1 MAKRVTLIGA
11 AIAVPFTYSSYT
23 NAQMEK
29 KVDNSNKKYEKK
41 IKKQQEEI
49 KALKEVNK
57 DQEVKIE
64 TNTQSVSDTSKKID
78 ETEVS
83 LRRQIAEVEAEIE
96 KKNKLQQD
104 IKEKKAEEVKQPV
117 KQQETKPQSKPATQV
132 NKVEDTKEEKV
143 ETKDTGSLKTFDA
156 EVTYYTANA
165 ESTGKSVGDVAYG
178 ITASGA
184 QVRSGMVAMDNSIYP
199 FGTKVRING
208 TVYTNC
214 DTGGAIK
221 GNRIDIYVPTVSQ
234 AQQLGR
240 QTVKAEV
247 VEWGNG
253 KCVAN

>member
-1 MAKRVTLIGA
+1 MIGA
-11 AIAVPFTYSSYT
+11 VIAVPFTYSSYT
-23 NAQMEK
+23 SAQMEK
-29 KVDNSNKKYEKK
+29 KIDNTQKKYEKK
-41 IKKQQEEI
+41 VKKQQEEI
-49 KALKEVNK
+49 KALKKVNK

-64 TNTQSVSDTSKKID
+64 TNTQGVSDTNKKID

-83 LRRQIAEVEAEIE
+83 LRRQIKQVEEEIE
-96 KKNKLQQD
+96 Q
-104 IKEKKAEEVKQPV
+104 EKKAKEEQQKKQEKVKKEVEVVKQEPKVEAKSVV
-117 KQQETKPQSKPATQV
+117 KKEETKQIT
-132 NKVEDTKEEKV
+132 NNNIEKEA
-143 ETKDTGSLKTFDA
+143 DSSLKTFDA
-156 EVTYYTANA
+156 EVTFYTANA
-165 ESTGKSVGDVAYG
+165 ESTGKSVGDTGYG

-214 DTGGAIK
+214 DTGGAIS

-240 QTVKAEV
+240 QTVKAEI